1 MKMNKAEQRGVVDKI
16 INTIM
21 LDGYN
26 NLLDL
31 DYLDEEKVA
40 EVTEIIIAVVA
51 RPYVMP
57 NPNQLRLFK

>member
-1 MKMNKAEQRGVVDKI
+1 MKMNKEEQREVVDRI

-26 NLLDL
+26 HLLDL
-31 DYLDEEKVA
+31 EYMDDIRVA

-51 RPYVMP
+51 RPYVLP